1 MSLYQMR
8 APCRVCKGTTGRI
21 ETKNGQDCVLCGGC
35 DRFQYNAPKTE
46 TGRAPRTVT
55 TVHNGIKPGQRA
67 RVLERDNGRCVLCG
81 GKIDLHVGHLLSVNE
96 GLKQGLTDQQ
106 INDDENLAAMC
117 AECNLGYSERP
128 VSLRLLIAV
137 LMARL
142 NIKDQN
148 AHSASA

>member
-1 MSLYQMR
+1 
-8 APCRVCKGTTGRI
+8 
-21 ETKNGQDCVLCGGC
+21 
-35 DRFQYNAPKTE
+35 
-46 TGRAPRTVT
+46 
-55 TVHNGIKPGQRA
+55 
-67 RVLERDNGRCVLCG
+67 VLCG